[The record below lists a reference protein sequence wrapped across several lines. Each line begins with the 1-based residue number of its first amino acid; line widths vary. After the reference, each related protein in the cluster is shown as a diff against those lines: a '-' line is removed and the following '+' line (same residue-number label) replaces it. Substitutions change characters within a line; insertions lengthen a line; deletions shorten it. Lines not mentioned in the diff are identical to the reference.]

1 MHAGIQLHPSGHQL
15 VSNLVSSPSDCCE
28 QRRVSLCSPH
38 WHGHFFFCGPELALK
53 TKWTTILFD
62 DENLQTA
69 AQCGVVRM
77 TDV

>member
-1 MHAGIQLHPSGHQL
+1 MHAGIQLHPSGH
-15 VSNLVSSPSDCCE
+15 
-28 QRRVSLCSPH
+28 RVAHTGL
-38 WHGHFFFCGPELALK
+38 GIFFFFFCGPELALK

-62 DENLQTA
+62 DENLQTT

>member
-1 MHAGIQLHPSGHQL
+1 MNNAGSHCVAHTGMDI
-15 VSNLVSSPSDCCE
+15 
-28 QRRVSLCSPH
+28 
-38 WHGHFFFCGPELALK
+38 FFCGPELALK